1 MNRPFSFNVIL
12 LLLPFSTLFFYGC
25 DNASRGQEKEI
36 VLLADRKAPLGW
48 MYLKIYEDKSF
59 AFISKALRDQTIYLG
74 TVKVSSDTLHF
85 IYRDSIPNAGMTAII
100 TDKSVSYIEGSYPE
114 SLEIKVNKLTK

>member
-1 MNRPFSFNVIL
+1 MNKPFTFNMIL
-12 LLLPFSTLFFYGC
+12 LLLPFSTLFFQGC
-25 DNASRGQEKEI
+25 DNVSRGQGKEI
-36 VLLADRKAPLGW
+36 VLSADRKAPLGW
-48 MYLKIYEDKSF
+48 MYLTIYKDKSF
-59 AFISKALRDQTIYLG
+59 AFISKGLRDQTIYPG

-85 IYRDSIPNAGMTAII
+85 TYRDSIPNAGMTAIV